1 MTESKEKQKFK
12 ASLKET
18 NSRTK
23 KIENKAMKNESK
35 PSQSAALIK
44 PVSFS
49 CDVCKR
55 QFFRKGNFYEL

>member
-12 ASLKET
+12 DSLKET
-18 NSRTK
+18 DSRTK

-35 PSQSAALIK
+35 PSQSAIIK

-55 QFFRKGNFYEL
+55 QFFRKGNFYE